1 MVSQTEEFFRMI
13 NSRLNRTIACGMI
26 LAAVAVFPALSQDLP
41 PAEFD
46 QGEPA
51 TRDSQERGRPAANR
65 SKPMPPQPV
74 QYEQYGVENCPP
86 PREGPLQRWNRRRKA
101 KCQDTLWGYP
111 EEFVDAPLGASVQA
125 NLQVMTTKGQAA
137 RMVLY
142 QYDFFPGTDK
152 LKARGKLQVAKIAA
166 WLPTSTFAVLVEPSG
181 KGPTLDEARRQA
193 VWREFTNIQISI
205 PVERVIVASPTGH
218 GLVGPEAVLIQSNR
232 DRQTTARGISAG
244 GSGGSSGSGS
254 GGAGSGNSGSG
265 ASQSPSAGGR

>member
-1 MVSQTEEFFRMI
+1 MI
-13 NSRLNRTIACGMI
+13 DTRHKRTIACGMI

-46 QGEPA
+46 QAESA
-51 TRDSQERGRPAANR
+51 TPDSPEKGVPSANR
-65 SKPMPPQPV
+65 SRPMPQQPV

-125 NLQVMTTKGQAA
+125 NIQVMTTKGQAA

-142 QYDFFPGTDK
+142 QYDFIPGTDK

-166 WLPTSTFAVLVEPSG
+166 WLPTNAFAVLVEPSG
-181 KGPTLDEARRQA
+181 RGPTLDEARRQA
-193 VWREFTNIQISI
+193 VWREFTSGQTPI
-205 PVERVIVASPTGH
+205 PVERVIVASPAGH
-218 GLVGPEAVLIQSNR
+218 GLVGIEAALMQVNR

-244 GSGGSSGSGS
+244 GSGASSSSSASSGSGS
-254 GGAGSGNSGSG
+254 GS
-265 ASQSPSAGGR
+265 SQSPSAGGR

>member
-1 MVSQTEEFFRMI
+1 MI
-13 NSRLNRTIACGMI
+13 DTRHKRTIACGVI
-26 LAAVAVFPALSQDLP
+26 LTAVAVFPALSQDLP

-46 QGEPA
+46 QAESA
-51 TRDSQERGRPAANR
+51 TTDSQERAVPSANR
-65 SKPMPPQPV
+65 SRPMPQQPV

-86 PREGPLQRWNRRRKA
+86 PREGPIQRWHRRKKA
-101 KCQDTLWGYP
+101 QCQETLWGYP

-142 QYDFFPGTDK
+142 QYDFIPGTDK

-166 WLPTSTFAVLVEPSG
+166 WLPTNAFAVLVEPSG
-181 KGPTLDEARRQA
+181 RGPTLDEARRQA
-193 VWREFTNIQISI
+193 VWREFTSGQISI

-218 GLVGPEAVLIQSNR
+218 GLVGPEAVLMQSNR
-232 DRQTTARGISAG
+232 DKQTTGRGIAA
-244 GSGGSSGSGS
+244 GGSSGASSGS
-254 GGAGSGNSGSG
+254 SGSSGSGSG